1 MSIISDAVYKSD
13 YNDIEAVCIKSNN
26 LFETIGDCGDEYR

>member
-1 MSIISDAVYKSD
+1 LDKSD
-13 YNDIEAVCIKSNN
+13 YNDIDTFSKKSNN